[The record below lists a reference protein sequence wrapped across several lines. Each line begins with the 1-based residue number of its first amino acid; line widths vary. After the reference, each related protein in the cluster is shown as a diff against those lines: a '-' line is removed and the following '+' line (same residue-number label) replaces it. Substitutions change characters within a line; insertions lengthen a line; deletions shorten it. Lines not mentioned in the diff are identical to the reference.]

1 MSASGQNI
9 AAAVSQYRNAML
21 NAVLNKVD
29 PFIAIAMAENMMA
42 TIPPTLVSDEMKKDM
57 PKAPQQGRDWVEDPD
72 TSKFQSEAW
81 NYWKRMS
88 NWVERVMAK
97 VTIDQLSQY
106 RS

>member
-1 MSASGQNI
+1 MSASGQTI
-9 AAAVSQYRNAML
+9 VAAVSQYRNAML

-42 TIPPTLVSDEMKKDM
+42 TIPPKLISEEMKSNM
-57 PKAPQQGRDWVEDPD
+57 PKAPVQSKDWQDDPD
-72 TSKFQSEAW
+72 TNMFQSEAW
-81 NYWKRMS
+81 NYWKAMS

-97 VTIDQLSQY
+97 VVYDTLSSY